1 MTDTIL
7 TFPIISRSPLSCIWI
22 ETGNPNQP
30 LTCVWIVLRP
40 RKRGRSSRKDGAPAN
55 RGERESA

>member
-7 TFPIISRSPLSCIWI
+7 TFPIISRSQLSCTWI

-30 LTCVWIVLRP
+30 LTCAWIVLRP
-40 RKRGRSSRKDGAPAN
+40 PKRDRSSRKDGAPASL
-55 RGERESA
+55 GEKESA